1 MSLSCPSPGN
11 ASRQHH
17 PAVCRTLNRR
27 RRVVISVVLLL
38 VGLAGP
44 VAAEVWTDSTG
55 QFQIEAEFVGIRGTD
70 LYLKK
75 ATGAIIKV
83 PLARLSADS
92 QQLAR
97 RRAAAAT
104 PAPDAAATDD
114 APDAAIRALQARIEA
129 GDLRAVW
136 DALPS
141 GHQRDVNDLIRTFG
155 ANMDVG
161 VWTAGTGLVQKIVR
175 LLKEKK
181 EFLLSQP
188 ALSQGPVNMAT
199 IAENWDGLVGVL
211 ETIVTSELADLKQ
224 LQAIDMGA
232 FFDGTGKKL
241 ADRLAALAKAA
252 DDKKLA
258 LTEFPAMPV
267 EAMPLAGLATAKI
280 STVKRDG
287 DTATLR
293 VENDGKTEEH
303 EFVRVDGKWLPR
315 PMVDEWPDKIRDAK
329 TALTITMPDRLKKNR
344 LQIIM
349 PLQMIQGVVDQLLAA
364 KTQAEFDQVL
374 QQVMQMFAPA
384 GNAPPG
390 AAAPGGP

>member
-75 ATGAIIKV
+75 STGAIIKV

-104 PAPDAAATDD
+104 PAPDAATSDD
-114 APDAAIRALQARIEA
+114 APDVAIRALQARIEA

-155 ANMDVG
+155 ANMDGG

-199 IAENWDGLVGVL
+199 IAENWDSLVGVL

-315 PMVDEWPDKIRDAK
+315 PMVDEWPDKIREAK
-329 TALTITMPDRLKKNR
+329 TALTTTMPDRLKKNR